1 MTGECR
7 PKTNE
12 GGEIQPCRGGAGVWP
27 SLTELSRRRRVVFPD
42 GRLWLKN
49 TAVTQFSVEQMLI
62 PFWQRSRV
70 VLTRDRRTWH
80 SMSLTLPIQALATMQ
95 VTFKVELNDGKFT
108 FDMIRENGSGI
119 PGLQS
124 ESGKTLELCAVRAS
138 GGVTLTIR
146 VSREV
151 EGNSN
156 NEVELGG
163 IYEDTNPQQILLS
176 EPREHMLEASVFPRT
191 ADLEVDTDMEF
202 LLRCPHIP
210 DTALRLFDVPD
221 ALSGF
226 DMSESPFSAFTTH
239 TSYDHRDYFNPGMLS
254 AGSRKS
260 LIYASDFVLIT
271 ASEERANS
279 WCTVPSD
286 FLSRTPLPHLDV
298 FGPMHDTLPEAP
310 PDVSSGISDSS
321 TTDDTSSSAPSTPS
335 EIHASPRGPSRSSRP
350 HSIYHCPEPE
360 CQRNFKSRYTLSKHV
375 QAHRRKTR
383 SPFPCTMGCAREFSR
398 KHDRLRHE
406 VTQHG
411 RVCAT
416 CGACQG
422 FFSSEATLSRHKCRM
437 RGRP

>member
-1 MTGECR
+1 
-7 PKTNE
+7 
-12 GGEIQPCRGGAGVWP
+12 
-27 SLTELSRRRRVVFPD
+27 
-42 GRLWLKN
+42 
-49 TAVTQFSVEQMLI
+49 
-62 PFWQRSRV
+62 
-70 VLTRDRRTWH
+70 
-80 SMSLTLPIQALATMQ
+80 MSLTLPIQALATMQ
-95 VTFKVELNDGKFT
+95 VSFKVELMDGKFT
-108 FDMIRENGSGI
+108 FDMIRENGAGI

-124 ESGKTLELCAVRAS
+124 ESGKTLQLCAVRAS

-146 VSREV
+146 VSCEV
-151 EGNSN
+151 EDNSN
-156 NEVELGG
+156 GEVELGG
-163 IYEDTNPQQILLS
+163 IY
-176 EPREHMLEASVFPRT
+176 
-191 ADLEVDTDMEF
+191 DMEF
-202 LLRCPHIP
+202 LLHCPHIP
-210 DTALRLFDVPD
+210 DTTFRLFDVPD

-226 DMSESPFSAFTTH
+226 DMTESPFSALTTD
-239 TSYDHRDYFNPGMLS
+239 TLYDRRDYFNPGIPS

-279 WCTVPSD
+279 WCTAPSD

-298 FGPMHDTLPEAP
+298 FDPMPDTLPEAP
-310 PDVSSGISDSS
+310 PDVSPGISNSS

-350 HSIYHCPEPE
+350 HGIYHCPEPE

-375 QAHRRKTR
+375 QAHRRKTQ
-383 SPFPCTMGCAREFSR
+383 SPFPCVMGCARQFSR

>member
-1 MTGECR
+1 M
-7 PKTNE
+7 NL
-12 GGEIQPCRGGAGVWP
+12 A
-27 SLTELSRRRRVVFPD
+27 SFFPAV
-42 GRLWLKN
+42 KN

-62 PFWQRSRV
+62 PFCQPSRV
-70 VLTRDRRTWH
+70 VITRDRRTWH

-95 VTFKVELNDGKFT
+95 VSFKVELNDGNFT
-108 FDMIRENGSGI
+108 FDMIRENGSRI

-163 IYEDTNPQQILLS
+163 IY
-176 EPREHMLEASVFPRT
+176 
-191 ADLEVDTDMEF
+191 DMEF

-210 DTALRLFDVPD
+210 DTAPRLFDVPD

-239 TSYDHRDYFNPGMLS
+239 TSYDHRDYFNPGIPS

-286 FLSRTPLPHLDV
+286 FLSRSPLPHLDV

-310 PDVSSGISDSS
+310 PDASPGISNSS
-321 TTDDTSSSAPSTPS
+321 TTDDTSSSALSTPS
-335 EIHASPRGPSRSSRP
+335 EIHASPRG
-350 HSIYHCPEPE
+350 
-360 CQRNFKSRYTLSKHV
+360 T
-375 QAHRRKTR
+375 
-383 SPFPCTMGCAREFSR
+383 SPQDAVALPVRDG
-398 KHDRLRHE
+398 LRTA
-406 VTQHG
+406 VLAQT
-411 RVCAT
+411 
-416 CGACQG
+416 
-422 FFSSEATLSRHKCRM
+422 
-437 RGRP
+437 